1 MALFRRRTPRT
12 PEGTDAAQAQAQA
25 PAPAPVFRLGS
36 LRLYQPEDELRARLP
51 GGAGEI
57 AAYAQTLAWTCNEFL
72 SRLGQDAGSLGILIV
87 VGVKPSQQVRLW
99 CEQVG
104 GTLPDDVWQVL
115 TELLDGAGAAVRP
128 QVTAPVALALEG
140 LVGAGP
146 STGFPEFPRA
156 WVDAVERVDAQVSV
170 PDGLFERVFV
180 D

>member
-12 PEGTDAAQAQAQA
+12 PEAAPAQA
-25 PAPAPVFRLGS
+25 PEPVFRLGS
-36 LRLYQPEDELRARLP
+36 LRFYQPEDKLRARVP

-57 AAYAQTLAWTCNEFL
+57 AAYVQTLAWTCNEFL
-72 SRLGQDAGSLGILIV
+72 SRLSQDLGSMGILIV

-104 GTLPDDVWQVL
+104 GTLPDDVWPVL

-128 QVTAPVALALEG
+128 QVTAPVAFALEG

-146 STGFPEFPRA
+146 SDGFPEFPRA
-156 WVDAVERVDAQVSV
+156 WVDAVERDGAHVSV
-170 PDGLFERVFV
+170 PDGLFERVFA

>member
-12 PEGTDAAQAQAQA
+12 SEGTAAA
-25 PAPAPVFRLGS
+25 PTPDPVFRLGS
-36 LRLYQPEDELRARLP
+36 LRLYQPEDKLRARVP

-57 AAYAQTLAWTCNEFL
+57 AGYAQTLAWTCNEFL
-72 SRLGQDAGSLGILIV
+72 SRLGQDVGPMGILIV

-104 GTLPDDVWQVL
+104 GTLPDDVWPVL
-115 TELLDGAGAAVRP
+115 TELLDGAGTAVRP
-128 QVTAPVALALEG
+128 QVTAPVTFALEG

-146 STGFPEFPRA
+146 SAGFPEFPRA
-156 WVDAVERVDAQVSV
+156 WVDAVERAEESVSV
-170 PDGLFERVFV
+170 PDGLFERVFA